1 MAFDGIVTKSI
12 VSELNELIIGGKI
25 NKIYEPTKNEI
36 VLDIY
41 NKKKFMLNICI
52 DSSNCRINLT
62 NHIKENPKQAPN
74 FCMLLRKYLTSSKI
88 TSIETLELDRIVV
101 ITLENYNE
109 LNDVVRFKL
118 IVELMGKHSNIIL
131 VNNRNI
137 VIDSIRRIASEQATR
152 TILPANP
159 YILPTSDKFNLLK
172 MSKEEFVNK
181 INSEDNKNLIN
192 ICTNNFMGISKSF
205 ITFTLEKLKIDSNNY
220 NKDDL
225 EKLYK
230 YIIDI
235 LTQKNIGCEEF
246 ELNNKKDFTVS
257 IVSSS
262 LSINSF
268 VDEFYFNKENEE
280 LFVSYRNNVLKL
292 ILSLFEKYNKKLL
305 NIQEKLIE
313 CNDMDKYK
321 LYGELITSNLY
332 RINNNINLDNI
343 ELENYYDN
351 NNLIS
356 IPLDKKVSPSLNAK
370 KYFKKYNKLK
380 STLEIVTKQKSS
392 IVNEIDYLESI
403 IYSINSAHTINEV
416 DEIYLEI
423 QENVIDRKINTKQA
437 SKNIDKPSSPISL
450 SIDGYNVLIGKNNKQ
465 NDLLTFKLSS
475 KNDLWFHAKDIHGS
489 HVVLKLNDANDI
501 SDNLVK
507 KCASIA
513 AYHSKAKDSTK
524 ILVEYTYIK
533 NIKKPKGSKPGFVT
547 LTNYKTILVKPCAE
561 YKI

>member
-131 VNNRNI
+131 VNNKNI

-152 TILPANP
+152 AILPANP

-172 MSKEEFVNK
+172 ISKEEFVNK
-181 INSEDNKNLIN
+181 ISSEDSKNLIN
-192 ICTNNFMGISKSF
+192 VCTNNFMGVSKSF
-205 ITFTLEKLKIDSNNY
+205 ITFTLKKLKIDSNNY
-220 NKDDL
+220 NNDDL

-230 YIIDI
+230 YITDI
-235 LTQKNIGCEEF
+235 LTQENIRCEEF

-257 IVSSS
+257 ITSSP
-262 LSINSF
+262 LSVNSF

-280 LFVSYRNNVLKL
+280 MFISYRNNVLKL

-332 RINNNINLDNI
+332 KINNNINLDSI

-351 NNLIS
+351 NNLIT

-380 STLEIVTKQKSS
+380 STLQIVSKQKNN
-392 IVNEIDYLESI
+392 IVNEINYLESI

-423 QENVIDRKINTKQA
+423 QENIIDRKINTKQA
-437 SKNIDKPSSPISL
+437 SKNIDKPFSPISL
-450 SIDGYNVLIGKNNKQ
+450 NIEGYSVLVGKNNKQ
-465 NDLLTFKLSS
+465 NDLLTFRLSS

-489 HVVLKLNDANDI
+489 HVVLKLNDVKDV
-501 SDNLVK
+501 SDNLIE

-513 AYHSKAKDSTK
+513 AYYSKAKDSTK
-524 ILVEYTYIK
+524 VLVEYTYIK

>member
-507 KCASIA
+507 KCAAIT

-524 ILVEYTYIK
+524 VLVEYTYIK